1 MADKKILVLGSGLV
15 AKPCVDYLLRNE
27 RNKLTIACRT
37 RSTAQTLASNH
48 PRAAAIV
55 LDVASP
61 ELDAHVAAHDLVISF
76 VPFVHHPT
84 VIKAGIRGSTH
95 VVTTSYVSPA
105 IRELEDEAQAAGI
118 TVLNEVG
125 VDPGVDHLYAIK
137 TIDEVHN
144 KGGKEFHSYC
154 GGLPAPECADNPLHF
169 KFSWSPRGALL
180 SQFNSASYLRDGK
193 VVEIS
198 NQDLMTQA
206 EPYHV
211 ADGYSFVA
219 YPNRNSVPFQ
229 EFYNIPE
236 AETVVRGSLRYE
248 GNPSFVAALIKL
260 GWLDTQPRVWLE
272 KESGGLTLRELL
284 GRTIGAHGVD
294 EESLLTRINELCN
307 FSDNAE
313 REEIVSGLRWVGL
326 FSEKSATLRGNLLD
340 TLCAELERL
349 LSFQPGERDLVMLQ
363 HKFVIQ
369 WEDGRK
375 ETRTS
380 TLELLGDPDGYSAMA
395 KSVGVTCG
403 IATQLLL
410 DGEPALNRP
419 GVLAP
424 YTTEICN
431 PIRHKLEEEGI
442 KLVEKSL

>member
-37 RSTAQTLASNH
+37 RATAETLASNY
-48 PRAAAIV
+48 PRATAIA

-61 ELDAHVAAHDLVISF
+61 ELNAHVAAHDLVISL

-84 VIKAGIRGSTH
+84 VIKAGIKGNTH

-105 IRELEDEAQAAGI
+105 IRELGDEAQAAGI

-125 VDPGVDHLYAIK
+125 VDP
-137 TIDEVHN
+137 
-144 KGGKEFHSYC
+144 
-154 GGLPAPECADNPLHF
+154 APECADNPLRF

-180 SQFNSASYLRDGK
+180 SQFNSASYLQGGK

-198 NQDLMTQA
+198 NQDLMAQA
-206 EPYHV
+206 QPYHV

-219 YPNRNSVPFQ
+219 YPNRNSVPFR

-260 GWLDTQPRVWLE
+260 GWLDTQPRAWLE
-272 KESGGLTLRELL
+272 KESGGLTLREVL
-284 GRTIGAHGVD
+284 GRIISAHGDD
-294 EESLLTRINELCN
+294 EESLIARIDELCS
-307 FSDNAE
+307 FSDNVE
-313 REEIVSGLRWVGL
+313 RERIISGLRWIGL
-326 FSEKSATLRGNLLD
+326 FSEKPATLRGNPLD

-375 ETRTS
+375 V
-380 TLELLGDPDGYSAMA
+380 
-395 KSVGVTCG
+395 K
-403 IATQLLL
+403 
-410 DGEPALNRP
+410 
-419 GVLAP
+419 
-424 YTTEICN
+424 YTTSQRFYSSALHN
-431 PIRHKLEEEGI
+431 
-442 KLVEKSL
+442 